1 MGFGQVFNGFLVR
14 TYLANTTSTSTI
26 GSSIDTI
33 NEALAVIGDPT
44 ARAAVQSSTV
54 AGNYSTV
61 NFTDTGTGGHY
72 SSNAF
77 FPGLTDGKDHDNF
90 ATEVHSQIT
99 IPAAGNWTFGVSS
112 NEGFLLDVDDFEM
125 SRTGTGSGDQLATF
139 NFDAPGTYDLDLY
152 HFEKTGSSYLE
163 LFAAQGSFSS
173 WNSTNFHL
181 VGDTSHGGLA
191 VTSDVVYPIGGTI
204 ADLLGTNMRS
214 QMQGVNSTLYT
225 RSTFNVT
232 NPSALD
238 QLTLGMNYDDGFVA
252 YLNGTEVARR
262 NATGTPAW
270 NSVASTVHTG
280 QEVLSV
286 DVIDLTPFISLLTP
300 GQNVLAIQ
308 CLNVSAS
315 DADAFVAPELTAV
328 DIVSPNGPAFFTT
341 PTPGKA
347 NAAGYLGFV
356 GDLHF
361 SVDRGFYDMPFDL
374 AITTTTPGA
383 QIYYTANG
391 EAPTQADGTLY
402 TGTIHIGHTT
412 TLRAQAFL
420 PGYISSAALTESY
433 FFLND
438 VIQQSYQST
447 LDAGFPTQ
455 WGSFTPDY
463 GLDPR
468 ITSSVSAAAF
478 KQSFLSIPTVS
489 IVMNVDDLFGLNG
502 IYTNSTQRTDLW
514 EKPTSVEW
522 ITADGSPEFQVNAG
536 IRIQGAYFRDNTH
549 ALKHSFRL
557 LFKSQYGPA
566 KLDFP
571 LFGGGAVNEFNT
583 LVLCAG
589 ANDSYAWDAA
599 RYTEQYIRDEFN
611 RDLQIDS
618 GNVGPHGN
626 FVQLYING
634 VYWGLYNPV
643 ERPDQEFSASYLGG
657 DAATWDIVHR
667 GGGTFEVQNGNLDAW
682 TAMLA
687 KAAQAGSSLPAYM
700 ELQGKNL
707 DGTPNPATP
716 ALLDVDSY
724 IRYIAI
730 NAWGGNWDWP
740 ATIFTPDAIPIRP
753 RQPALNSMA
762 GISKTRWEIISA
774 VRRSRPTCS
783 IPQLPGSDFTGSDN
797 AGQPYVSLLPIP
809 NTNSILPTQYRKC
822 SSTAASSRRPV

>member
-1 MGFGQVFNGFLVR
+1 
-14 TYLANTTSTSTI
+14 
-26 GSSIDTI
+26 
-33 NEALAVIGDPT
+33 
-44 ARAAVQSSTV
+44 
-54 AGNYSTV
+54 
-61 NFTDTGTGGHY
+61 
-72 SSNAF
+72 
-77 FPGLTDGKDHDNF
+77 
-90 ATEVHSQIT
+90 
-99 IPAAGNWTFGVSS
+99 
-112 NEGFLLDVDDFEM
+112 
-125 SRTGTGSGDQLATF
+125 
-139 NFDAPGTYDLDLY
+139 
-152 HFEKTGSSYLE
+152 
-163 LFAAQGSFSS
+163 
-173 WNSTNFHL
+173 
-181 VGDTSHGGLA
+181 
-191 VTSDVVYPIGGTI
+191 
-204 ADLLGTNMRS
+204 
-214 QMQGVNSTLYT
+214 MQGVNSTLYT

-238 QLTLGMNYDDGFVA
+238 QLTLGMKYDDGFVA

-262 NATGTPAW
+262 NATGKPAW
-270 NSVASTVHTG
+270 NSVASTVRTG

-328 DIVSPNGPAFFTT
+328 DIVSPNGPGFFTT

-361 SVDRGFYDMPFDL
+361 SVDRGFYDTPFDL
-374 AITTTTPGA
+374 TITTTTPGA

-402 TGTIHIGHTT
+402 TGPIHIGHTT

-557 LFKSQYGPA
+557 LFKTQYGPA

-583 LVLCAG
+583 LVLRAG

-643 ERPDQEFSASYLGG
+643 ERPDQDFSASYLGG

-740 ATIFTPDAIPIRP
+740 RNNFYAGRNPDPAATTGFEFYGWDIENTMGNNLSRSP
-753 RQPALNSMA
+753 L
-762 GISKTRWEIISA
+762 SA
-774 VRRSRPTCS
+774 DVFDPTK
-783 IPQLPGSDFTGSDN
+783 LPGSDFTGSDN
-797 AGQPYVSLLPIP
+797 AGQPHVSLLPNPEYKLKFADAVQKMLFNGGILTPESLIP
-809 NTNSILPTQYRKC
+809 RYQTLANEVQQAMIGESARWGDMHFPTAPLTPTDWTTERDWILNTYLPQRTAIVLAEFKKYGLYPSIDAPTLSQYGGNYAGGFKLSIDNTNSGGTIYYTLDGSDPRVIGGALN
-822 SSTAASSRRPV
+822 STAKVYSSPIELSGNVTVTARYQSASGQSERIGRSSVYANVGRRPARRLQSRRHSQRRRSCTDDAGVGRCERISNHQWIIGRQSAGHRRHQWRRRF